1 VNTRWLGLIVV
12 TLVGCGDDGGSPPPV
27 DASLPV
33 DSSAATD
40 AASSDAPI
48 DGGNLPACTG
58 AAYDPCNVGGD
69 CDSGMCRT
77 FQSAGLML
85 CTQAC
90 DASNPCPTQ
99 NGQPVSCN
107 NMGVCRP
114 QEENACT
121 P

>member
-1 VNTRWLGLIVV
+1 MNTRWLGLIVV
-12 TLVGCGDDGGSPPPV
+12 ALVGCSDDGGSPPPV
-27 DASLPV
+27 DSPVTVDGASTDAGGPDAPPV
-33 DSSAATD
+33 D
-40 AASSDAPI
+40 
-48 DGGNLPACTG
+48 GGGAACTG

-99 NGQPVSCN
+99 NGQAVQCN
-107 NMGVCRP
+107 GMGVCRP
-114 QEENACT
+114 NAENACT
-121 P
+121 L